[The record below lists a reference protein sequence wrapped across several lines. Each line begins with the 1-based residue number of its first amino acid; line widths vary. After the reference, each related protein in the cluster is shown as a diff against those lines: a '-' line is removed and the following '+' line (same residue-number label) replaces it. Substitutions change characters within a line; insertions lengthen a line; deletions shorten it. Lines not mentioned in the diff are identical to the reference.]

1 MSVELLQAA
10 SDEVQA
16 LFDSC
21 LVDQTTEAATLPE
34 EERLILTVFPNTS
47 TDRLTLD
54 VPTNTCLERAEVFN
68 LSGQRVHEEA
78 FSKGL
83 GSQTM
88 DVSRLPNGAYQMIVH
103 FSDHTRVAKFMVE
116 Q

>member
-1 MSVELLQAA
+1 MTVALLIRR
-10 SDEVQA
+10 
-16 LFDSC
+16 LKRRRF
-21 LVDQTTEAATLPE
+21 LKRNVDL
-34 EERLILTVFPNTS
+34 
-47 TDRLTLD
+47 DRVSQYVDGSPHPTLD

-88 DVSRLPNGAYQMIVH
+88 DVSRLPNGAYHMIVH

-116 Q
+116 R